1 MDLTAPEQVIT
12 DQAEFRAGQGSSSAP
27 LFSLDLCPLEHIMR
41 GTRGTGSSGGVD
53 QRTDKGGL
61 A

>member
-1 MDLTAPEQVIT
+1 MGLTATEQVII
-12 DQAEFRAGQGSSSAP
+12 DGAEAQKGQGSSSAP